1 MSEEYTLIQEIVE
14 EHKERMM
21 NIRKYYPFFKLS
33 STQFTNYKDGAYD
46 MLDMGYIVMA
56 VLRFFIE
63 QNNFNDQDV
72 TYSEYEEFTARCL
85 KRDFNIEYKNI
96 EDEKELIAYIFD
108 KIRNDGRPFSYEYY
122 DPYEKEKKISRIRL
136 IESHVT
142 ENSLFYSI
150 TSDGIEFYLDTK
162 EIKDESTISV
172 QQLLLQKMIKAQN
185 FKGGTEVIKRI
196 NNEVRKLMLRKNEVL
211 NILGNDIYEGL
222 EAYEDFVETGIKWF
236 DDEQRLFAQ
245 NTELIEMALKRAE
258 GGVYEQGSF
267 MAQTVEDIHNLE
279 NELKRATNRH
289 ASLLSACTDLQIKVD
304 DMVRRAKVNRL
315 KNTMDFKSILNK
327 IIRQDRPEL
336 LYEMVRPLMG
346 IKTKKTF
353 DTKKIDDILTYR
365 YEKEEQGEL
374 IQEQTESEIKFDDE
388 IEDERIENN
397 YALIMSALLYCISKK
412 ERISLV
418 EFNEYLKKSFGEK
431 IFKNGDYYSFIIHL
445 CQKKEYNLA
454 ELNREPDTFLE
465 GIINNNMRRKVY
477 DEYMNLHFIIEFAD
491 GEEKT
496 VKINDMFEI
505 SNIEFVR
512 KDD

>member
-1 MSEEYTLIQEIVE
+1 M
-14 EHKERMM
+14 
-21 NIRKYYPFFKLS
+21 
-33 STQFTNYKDGAYD
+33 
-46 MLDMGYIVMA
+46 
-56 VLRFFIE
+56 
-63 QNNFNDQDV
+63 
-72 TYSEYEEFTARCL
+72 
-85 KRDFNIEYKNI
+85 
-96 EDEKELIAYIFD
+96 
-108 KIRNDGRPFSYEYY
+108 
-122 DPYEKEKKISRIRL
+122 
-136 IESHVT
+136 
-142 ENSLFYSI
+142 
-150 TSDGIEFYLDTK
+150 
-162 EIKDESTISV
+162 

-397 YALIMSALLYCISKK
+397 YVLIMSALLYCISKK